1 MNHFNWDRIEDMF
14 NALHNANCKYI
25 ILRNYEE
32 IDEDNFY
39 TSGHADIDFLTADAK
54 EFASIV
60 KAYPRTDGYDDN
72 IHYKVMINNTEVII
86 DLRSVGDGYY
96 DTNWEKKILNSRIK
110 KDNRFYIADDVN
122 YYYSLTYH
130 AILQKKVLA
139 DDYLYR
145 LTTMAK
151 DLGIDADTEAKHLRE
166 LEVFMKRNGYYYTY
180 PFDAWVPLRT
190 EIVDSSMIKKNTNV
204 KVRDFKQSILSFGS
218 KIKHTIVK

>member
-14 NALHNANCKYI
+14 NALHKANCVYI

-39 TSGHADIDFLTADAK
+39 TSGHADIDFLTTDAK

-72 IHYKVMINNTEVII
+72 IHYKVLINNTEVVI
-86 DLRSVGDGYY
+86 DLRSIGDGYY
-96 DTNWEKKILNSRIK
+96 DTKWEENILNKRIK
-110 KDNRFYIADDVN
+110 KDDRFYIADDVN

-130 AILQKKVLA
+130 AILQKKELA
-139 DDYLYR
+139 DDYLCR
-145 LTTMAK
+145 LTAMAK
-151 DLGIDADTEAKHLRE
+151 ALNIDADSEAKHLKA
-166 LEVFMKRNGYYYTY
+166 LEKFMKTNGYYYTY
-180 PFDAWVPLRT
+180 PFDAWVKIRT
-190 EIVDSSMIKKNTNV
+190 EMVDSSMVKKNMNV

-218 KIKHTIVK
+218 KIKHKIVK